1 MEPTTPRRARP
12 ASAPGESAPE
22 APCGGRPL
30 RVALF
35 TDNYGP
41 APSGLLY
48 AVQFLEKELLA
59 AGLEVLVVAP
69 DTDGPNPYR
78 GQPRRT
84 EKRLPSI
91 KIPGLPM
98 ALAGGRGFERALDEF
113 AADPPDVIHV
123 QGLGSIG
130 LLGVWA
136 ADRIERPLLVTWHT
150 DFEAYADHYAMLTPF
165 LDAFYHLLRVASHG
179 MKRPQLQEVGRWLA
193 DRSWFT
199 WRGLR
204 HRLRGGS
211 LSRRNLLNAA
221 RGMLEAAELVTTP
234 SDKTAMRVREL
245 APRSRIRVVPNG
257 VDALPPRAQLP
268 RPGGP
273 RILYVGR
280 IAPEKNIALLV
291 DAFAWVREE
300 IPSAELMLVGDWK
313 VSSTVA
319 QKLRRARRR
328 GGVTLVG
335 QVPRDDLGPYYASA
349 DVFAFPSLS
358 DTQALVLHE
367 AAHAGLPIVS
377 VDPELRLV
385 IEEGVNGLFARPTPE
400 SLARRLVEMIRA
412 LDDPAFAR
420 RAQARSQEMAAWWTI
435 HHQSEAIVSLYRDL
449 AARREIPES
458 MHAVAPS
465 GAAAS
470 RVTASPAAPSVRAED
485 TVDAPAVDASGPGE
499 DPGTTDVPESGASR

>member
-1 MEPTTPRRARP
+1 MGRR
-12 ASAPGESAPE
+12 
-22 APCGGRPL
+22 
-30 RVALF
+30 
-35 TDNYGP
+35 T

-59 AGLEVLVVAP
+59 AGIEVVVVAP
-69 DTDGPNPYR
+69 ATDGPNPYKDHSL
-78 GQPRRT
+78 RT

-91 KIPGLPM
+91 KLPGLPM
-98 ALAGGRGFERALDEF
+98 AVAGGRGFERALDEF

-165 LDAFYHLLRVASHG
+165 LDAFYHLLRVAAKG
-179 MKRPQLQEVGRWLA
+179 MKRPQLQEVGRWLIE
-193 DRSWFT
+193 RTSFSWH
-199 WRGLR
+199 GLR

-211 LSRRNLLNAA
+211 LSRRRLVIAA

-234 SDKTAMRVREL
+234 SDKTAVRVREL
-245 APRSRIRVVPNG
+245 APQSRIRVVPNG
-257 VDALPPRAQLP
+257 VDALPDGPPLPRA
-268 RPGGP
+268 GGP

-280 IAPEKNIALLV
+280 IAPEKNIGLLV

-300 IPSAELMLVGDWK
+300 IPNAELMFVGDWK
-313 VSSTVA
+313 VSSSLA

-328 GGVTLVG
+328 DGVILVG
-335 QVPRDDLGPYYASA
+335 QVPRDHLGPYYASA
-349 DVFAFPSLS
+349 DVFAFPSVS

-385 IEEGVNGLFARPTPE
+385 IDEGVNGQFARATPE
-400 SLARRLVEMIRA
+400 SLARRLVAMIRE
-412 LDDPAFAR
+412 LEDPGYAAR
-420 RAQARSQEMAAWWTI
+420 ARERSREMACWWTI
-435 HHQSEAIVSLYRDL
+435 HHQSEAIVALYRDL
-449 AARREIPES
+449 AARRQIPES
-458 MHAVAPS
+458 MHAVPPDAPCPEAP
-465 GAAAS
+465 GADPVAAAP
-470 RVTASPAAPSVRAED
+470 T
-485 TVDAPAVDASGPGE
+485 DA
-499 DPGTTDVPESGASR
+499 GTTA

>member
-1 MEPTTPRRARP
+1 MMEPMNPGRARP
-12 ASAPGESAPE
+12 SPGPAERAPE
-22 APCGGRPL
+22 ASESGRRL

-69 DTDGPNPYR
+69 ATEGPNPYKDHPHR
-78 GQPRRT
+78 S
-84 EKRLPSI
+84 EKRMPSI

-98 ALAGGRGFERALDEF
+98 AMAGGRGFEAALDEF

-123 QGLGSIG
+123 QGLGPIG

-150 DFEAYADHYAMLTPF
+150 DFEAYADHYSMLTPF
-165 LDAFYHLLRVASHG
+165 LDASYHLLRVATKG
-179 MKRPQLQEVGRWLA
+179 MKRPQLQEVGRWLV
-193 DRSWFT
+193 DRSWFS

-204 HRLRGGS
+204 NRLRGGS
-211 LSRRNLLNAA
+211 LSRRSLLNAA

-234 SDKTAMRVREL
+234 SDKTAARVREL

-257 VDALPPRAQLP
+257 VDALPEGPALP

-280 IAPEKNIALLV
+280 IAPEKNIGLLV

-300 IPSAELMLVGDWK
+300 IPNAELMFVGDWK
-313 VSSTVA
+313 VSSTLA

-328 GGVTLVG
+328 GGVILAG
-335 QVPRDDLGPYYASA
+335 QVPRDKLGPYYASA
-349 DVFAFPSLS
+349 DVFAFPSVS

-377 VDPELRLV
+377 VDAELRLV
-385 IEEGVNGLFARPTPE
+385 VDEGVNGLFARATPE
-400 SLARRLVEMIRA
+400 SLARRLVEMIRHLEA
-412 LDDPAFAR
+412 PGFAE
-420 RAQARSQEMAAWWTI
+420 RAQARSREMACWWTI
-435 HHQSEAIVSLYRDL
+435 HHQSEAIVGLYRDL

-458 MHAVAPS
+458 MHAVPPAGPDADDDGPRPAPEAGG
-465 GAAAS
+465 GAA
-470 RVTASPAAPSVRAED
+470 
-485 TVDAPAVDASGPGE
+485 
-499 DPGTTDVPESGASR
+499 